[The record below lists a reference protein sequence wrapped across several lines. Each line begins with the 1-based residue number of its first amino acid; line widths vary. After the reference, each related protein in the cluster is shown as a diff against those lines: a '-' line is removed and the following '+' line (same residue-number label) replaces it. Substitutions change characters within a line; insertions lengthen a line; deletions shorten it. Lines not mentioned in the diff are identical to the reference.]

1 MSAKITDERNE
12 FVLYKNAP
20 LFIVCKYRVVIA
32 HKVRTQSSEIIF
44 AKFRSNCRLPKMK
57 RGLTIKFAKVKEQE
71 LMPENVMEA
80 VSKIGQVL
88 PLYS

>member
-32 HKVRTQSSEIIF
+32 HKVRTQSSEISF
-44 AKFRSNCRLPKMK
+44 TKFLFNCRLPKMK
-57 RGLTIKFAKVKEQE
+57 RGLTIKFAKAKELE
-71 LMPENVMEA
+71 SMPENVTEA
-80 VSKIGQVL
+80 VSKIGQAL
-88 PLYS
+88 P